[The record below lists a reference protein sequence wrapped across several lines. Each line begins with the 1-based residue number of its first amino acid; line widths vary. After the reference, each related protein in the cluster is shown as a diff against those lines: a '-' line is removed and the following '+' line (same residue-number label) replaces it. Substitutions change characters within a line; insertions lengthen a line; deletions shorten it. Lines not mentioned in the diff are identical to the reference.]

1 LTRLILV
8 RHASNDWVRTGKL
21 AGRTPDIHL
30 NDEGKRQAAALGKR
44 LADKKIAAIYSSP
57 LERAVETAEAVAG
70 HYPDMKIQIEDG
82 VAEVDFGQW
91 AGQRLRKLS
100 RTRLWGVVQSYPSG
114 AQFPQGET
122 IRAMQMRAV
131 DALDRIASRYHGS
144 VVVVSH
150 ADVLKAMIAHYVGI
164 HLDLFQ
170 RIDIAPASI
179 SVIELHRWGPRLVRL
194 NDTCHYDYTLSPVA
208 QAGE

>member
-1 LTRLILV
+1 MTRLILV
-8 RHASNDWVRTGKL
+8 RHASNEWVRTGKL

-30 NDEGKRQAAALGKR
+30 NDEGKRQSIALGKR

-57 LERAVETAEAVAG
+57 LERAVETAEAVAA
-70 HYPDMKIQIEDG
+70 HYPDLGVQIEDG
-82 VAEVDFGQW
+82 IAEVDFGQW
-91 AGQRLRKLS
+91 AGQHLRKLS
-100 RTRLWGVVQSYPSG
+100 RTRLWGIVQSYPSG

-131 DALDRIASRYHGS
+131 DALDRIASRYRGS
-144 VVVVSH
+144 VVIVSH
-150 ADVLKAMIAHYVGI
+150 ADVLKAIVAHYAGM

-179 SVIELHRWGPRLVRL
+179 SIIELHRWGPRLVRL
-194 NDTCHYDYTLSPVA
+194 NDTCHYDYALSPVERPGA
-208 QAGE
+208 